1 MIPIAMVP
9 LRLSTLL
16 SNCQS
21 EKWHV
26 HIWFRA
32 RHVNN
37 LMLID
42 LHQSIL
48 MVEKQKWGGGA
59 GGGGPIYLE
68 RSTSRFNGWRPVRS
82 PKRFFFLIFFFFVIG
97 FCNPLSPLDATHAGQ
112 LACGIVIR
120 RPQSIPHK
128 RAIYHCRAF
137 LSALPPHLLPWAK
150 ISTAFAERSSFKKK
164 K

>member
-82 PKRFFFLIFFFFVIG
+82 PKRFFFSYFFFFCYWLLQSSLSSRRHPRRTISLRH
-97 FCNPLSPLDATHAGQ
+97 CNPTPSKYSAQKGNLPLPCVFVGPSSTSPSVSQDF
-112 LACGIVIR
+112 
-120 RPQSIPHK
+120 
-128 RAIYHCRAF
+128 HCVR
-137 LSALPPHLLPWAK
+137 WT
-150 ISTAFAERSSFKKK
+150 III
-164 K
+164 